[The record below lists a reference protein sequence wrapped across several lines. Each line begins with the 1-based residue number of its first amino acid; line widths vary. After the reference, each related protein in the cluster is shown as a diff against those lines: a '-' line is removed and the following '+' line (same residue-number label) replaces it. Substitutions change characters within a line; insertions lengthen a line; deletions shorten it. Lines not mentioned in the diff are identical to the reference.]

1 MSEKNFWKNVRDNL
15 PLKMYRVENSCAK
28 GMPDVH
34 FIQGEKS
41 GWIELKFLEKWP
53 RDKINS
59 GLTLNQ
65 SMWSKEYR
73 KAGGLS
79 YVLLRIGREFT
90 CLIVDSE
97 ALYNRPSRKEFMELI
112 SWGHEGD
119 MKKSD
124 WDLLASRITCQD
136 YGWQKLADR
145 LDCVINHQA

>member
-1 MSEKNFWKNVRDNL
+1 MSEKNFWNNVRNKL
-15 PLKMYRVENSCAK
+15 PLQMYRVENSCAK

-34 FIQGEKS
+34 FIQSKKS

-119 MKKSD
+119 LKKSD
-124 WDLLASRITCQD
+124 WDSLASRITCQD
-136 YGWQKLADR
+136 HPWQKLADR
-145 LDCVINHQA
+145 LDLVINN

>member
-1 MSEKNFWKNVRDNL
+1 MSEKNFWNNVRNKL
-15 PLKMYRVENSCAK
+15 PLKMYRVENSCGK

-34 FIQGEKS
+34 FIQGKKS

-119 MKKSD
+119 LKKSD
-124 WDLLASRITCQD
+124 WDSLASRITCQD
-136 YGWQKLADR
+136 HPWQKLADR
-145 LDCVINHQA
+145 LDLVINHQA

>member
-1 MSEKNFWKNVRDNL
+1 MAVQVEEMQQVAVRLRRDVYDRL
-15 PLKMYRVENSCAK
+15 DRYRN
-28 GMPDVH
+28 
-34 FIQGEKS
+34 
-41 GWIELKFLEKWP
+41 
-53 RDKINS
+53 KINS

-119 MKKSD
+119 LKKSD
-124 WDLLASRITCQD
+124 WDSLASRITCQD
-136 YGWQKLADR
+136 HPWQKLADR
-145 LDCVINHQA
+145 LDLVINN